1 MFVYPQYRIRL
12 LVYIDNII
20 AAAKKQKKINWF
32 YKKLSRQ
39 FNTKNL
45 EEIYKILDIQV
56 TCNRKS
62 KSIYLDQEQYLRT
75 ILEKFGLKVK
85 TNKNK
90 KIPIADYKQLRPA
103 TDNNTRINITKYQ
116 QGIRSLIYT
125 MVLTCPDIAFVLG

>member
-20 AAAKKQKKINWF
+20 AAAKKQKEIDWF

-45 EEIYKILDIQV
+45 GEIYKILGIQV

-62 KSIYLDQEQYLRT
+62 KNIYLDQEQYLRT
-75 ILEKFGLKVK
+75 VLEEFGL
-85 TNKNK
+85 

-103 TDNNTRINITKYQ
+103 TDNNTRSNITEYQ
-116 QGIRSLIYT
+116 QGIRSLI
-125 MVLTCPDIAFVLG
+125 